1 MTNMEAHIMKN
12 NEKHEKKMKLKSA
25 TREEL
30 IDELLEIDPD
40 GDYLMMDDEE
50 LAQEYWE
57 LAKNCLKEEGFNG
70 IEVHG

>member
-1 MTNMEAHIMKN
+1 
-12 NEKHEKKMKLKSA
+12 MKLKSA

-50 LAQEYWE
+50 LAHEYWE
-57 LAKNCLKEEGFNG
+57 LAKNCLKEEGFDG
-70 IEVHG
+70 IEVREGN